1 MQNLE
6 PNTYPASEEPLID
19 VFIKKFFNPPTTTD
33 RVILHKNGKVT
44 RNGYEVR
51 AISEKEAKKISKKE
65 NMVSKEEEKVETK
78 EPQTFPFSIKS
89 KIRYK
94 YKK

>member
-19 VFIKKFFNPPTTTD
+19 VFIKKFFDPPKTTD

-51 AISEKEAKKISKKE
+51 AISEKEAKKLSKKE
-65 NMVSKEEEKVETK
+65 NAINKQQEEIEEK
-78 EPQTFPFSIKS
+78 QQQILPFSIKS
-89 KIRYK
+89 KIKYK